1 MATIDDEIEEKKEAV
16 RKAEM
21 RYQEALR
28 GGYGAAQAGLEL
40 ETLRNDLSSLEK
52 QKQNPQPQ
60 AQPKKERKPS
70 KLEQAAM
77 ASQSSRQ
84 LGNEANANQI
94 IQKHLDSSTYFGKSQ
109 EKPRTREDILK
120 DLNEARAKGDVNKIK
135 ELEAELRGSP
145 INVNTGS
152 SDTGEADQPTGT
164 PAAPQNTQG
173 SQPAQGS
180 QSQTTQ
186 QQPAQNQGQIES
198 NYYTQYYGHDI
209 HNNGAIPFQGK
220 KPEDD
225 KNKKDDKGEEEGDD
239 PKDRTGFLKNFSLL
253 GNVLGARNPNNV
265 LFDRRDTMRGLADE
279 ATNMAATLGM
289 QGQSWRQEANRNPYS
304 EASRKTTETNRQ
316 QIGANVTAN
325 SMAGN
330 SQVGLVRMNNPM
342 DINAEEQKRAEA
354 RRLADER
361 QEKQRTTEG
370 QARAYLGEAQQLD
383 TQARNYKG
391 DEEESKRLS
400 LGNGTGTST
409 TEKDETK
416 KTDENTEETPT
427 TEETKTEETQ
437 PEPQEDLGEGGKQNI
452 LNYLDGSSVRRTT
465 SASNPEVAKGW
476 IVSENANGEIT
487 VKEDPR
493 YNRGNPSQ
501 YTDIPAYTAED
512 EKKVRAVAAK
522 HPEYGRQEGETQ
534 DQWTDRVNKSW
545 RGGNIGTKE
554 FDKNQGQIQQYACGT
569 KNAKPGYAIVGE
581 NGPEIV
587 KMKGGEEVIPN
598 DRAER
603 IISDE
608 RMKFIKTCFDLGLGI
623 IPEDFEWLAKKQG
636 GKYKHNEREYD
647 FFNDDDWADDTDDSV
662 LRGYA
667 DHIKNYLY
675 TYIPEAQEIDSSI
688 DPEQEHIG
696 PMAQDIEKVNPACIV
711 ETPEGVKTVD
721 TGRLAM
727 MNAGAIG
734 DLARQLREL
743 KEVFING

>member
-1 MATIDDEIEEKKEAV
+1 MATIDKDIEEKKQEI

-84 LGNEANANQI
+84 LGNKANANQI
-94 IQKHLDSSTYFGKSQ
+94 IQKHLDNSTYFGKSQ
-109 EKPRTREDILK
+109 EKPRTREDILR

-152 SDTGEADQPTGT
+152 SDTGEADQPTGI

-173 SQPAQGS
+173 SRPAQGS
-180 QSQTTQ
+180 QSQTAP

-198 NYYTQYYGHDI
+198 NYYTQYYGHDV
-209 HNNGAIPFQGK
+209 HKNGAIPFQGK

-225 KNKKDDKGEEEGDD
+225 KSKKDDKGKEEGE
-239 PKDRTGFLKNFSLL
+239 PKDKTGFLKNFSLL
-253 GNVLGARNPNNV
+253 GNVFGARNPNNV
-265 LFDRRDTMRGLADE
+265 LFDRRDMMRGLADE

-289 QGQSWRQEANRNPYS
+289 QGQSWRQDANRNPYS
-304 EASRKTTETNRQ
+304 EASKKASATNAQ
-316 QIGANVTAN
+316 QMAANIAAN
-325 SMAGN
+325 SATGQN
-330 SQVGLVRMNNPM
+330 QVGLVRMNNPM
-342 DINAEEQKRAEA
+342 DVNAEEQKRAEA
-354 RRLADER
+354 RRMADER

-370 QARAYLGEAQQLD
+370 QARAYLGEAQQLN
-383 TQARNYKG
+383 TQGRNLSA
-391 DEEESKRLS
+391 EELESRRLS
-400 LGNGTGTST
+400 LGNGTGSST

-416 KTDENTEETPT
+416 KTDENTEETQAK
-427 TEETKTEETQ
+427 ETPKT
-437 PEPQEDLGEGGKQNI
+437 EPQEDLGEGGKQNL
-452 LNYLDGSSVRRTT
+452 LNYLSNSPVRRTV
-465 SASNPEVAKGW
+465 SASNPNVAKGW
-476 IVSENANGEIT
+476 KIVQNTDGGTSIVPYPERNIGD
-487 VKEDPR
+487 VSK
-493 YNRGNPSQ
+493 YS
-501 YTDIPAYTAED
+501 DIPDYTTADEQKLKSVAE
-512 EKKVRAVAAK
+512 K
-522 HPEYGRQEGETQ
+522 HPEYGRQQGESDT
-534 DQWTDRVNKSW
+534 DWTNRVNQSW
-545 RGGNIGTKE
+545 RGGNLGTQE

-569 KNAKPGYAIVGE
+569 KNANPGYAIVGE

-598 DRAER
+598 DELFDR
-603 IISDE
+603 IVSDE
-608 RMKFIKTCFDLGLGI
+608 RMKYIKECIDLGLGMT
-623 IPEDFEWLAKKQG
+623 PEDFRWLAKKQG
-636 GKYKHNEREYD
+636 GKFKFNDREYD
-647 FFNDDDWADDTDDSV
+647 WFNDDDWKDDEDDSV
-662 LRGYA
+662 LNGYA
-667 DHIKNYLY
+667 EHIKNYLY
-675 TYIPEAQEIDSSI
+675 TYIPEAKEIDASI
-688 DPEQEHIG
+688 DPNQEHIG

-734 DLARQLREL
+734 DLARQLKEL

>member
-1 MATIDDEIEEKKEAV
+1 MPDSQEYRRSLASGQNMAATTQEYKMAQDREKV
-16 RKAEM
+16 LKALNEKYKG
-21 RYQEALR
+21 RD
-28 GGYGAAQAGLEL
+28 
-40 ETLRNDLSSLEK
+40 DLSDEQIANSIQRDNPDLSMDVITKTVSSNRERKTDTRNLSDKGYPSTLYDADMRKPDTRNLSEKGYPSTLYDADMRK
-52 QKQNPQPQ
+52 QKP
-60 AQPKKERKPS
+60 
-70 KLEQAAM
+70 EQ
-77 ASQSSRQ
+77 
-84 LGNEANANQI
+84 
-94 IQKHLDSSTYFGKSQ
+94 D
-109 EKPRTREDILK
+109 REQILK
-120 DLNEARAKGDVNKIK
+120 DIGWDDVDLSN
-135 ELEAELRGSP
+135 P
-145 INVNTGS
+145 IENAPASNQTTGNNAAQS
-152 SDTGEADQPTGT
+152 TSQQQTK
-164 PAAPQNTQG
+164 PAATQ
-173 SQPAQGS
+173 
-180 QSQTTQ
+180 T
-186 QQPAQNQGQIES
+186 QPAQNQGQTES

-209 HNNGAIPFQGK
+209 HNNGATPFQGK
-220 KPEDD
+220 KPKDD
-225 KNKKDDKGEEEGDD
+225 KDKDDKDKDDKGKDEGDE

-265 LFDRRDTMRGLADE
+265 LYDRRDMMRGLADE

-304 EASRKTTETNRQ
+304 EASKKASATNAQ
-316 QIGANVTAN
+316 QMAANISAN
-325 SMAGN
+325 SATGQN
-330 SQVGLVRMNNPM
+330 QVGLVRMNNPM
-342 DINAEEQKRAEA
+342 DVNAEEQKRAEA

-370 QARAYLGEAQQLD
+370 QARAYLGEAQQLN

-598 DRAER
+598 DELFDR
-603 IISDE
+603 IVSDE
-608 RMKFIKTCFDLGLGI
+608 RMKYIKECIDLGLGI
-623 IPEDFEWLAKKQG
+623 TPDDFRWLAKKQG
-636 GKYKHNEREYD
+636 GKFKFNDREYD
-647 FFNDDDWADDTDDSV
+647 WFNDDDWKDDEDDSV
-662 LRGYA
+662 LNGYA
-667 DHIKNYLY
+667 EHIKNYLY
-675 TYIPEAQEIDSSI
+675 TYKPEAREIDKSI

-734 DLARQLREL
+734 DLARQLKEL

>member
-1 MATIDDEIEEKKEAV
+1 MATIDEDIEEKKQEIK
-16 RKAEM
+16 KAEM

-109 EKPRTREDILK
+109 EKPRTREDILR

-164 PAAPQNTQG
+164 PAAQQNTQD
-173 SQPAQGS
+173 SQSAQGS
-180 QSQTTQ
+180 QSQTAP

-198 NYYTQYYGHDI
+198 NYYTQYYGHDV
-209 HNNGAIPFQGK
+209 HKNGAIPFQGK

-225 KNKKDDKGEEEGDD
+225 KSKKDDKGKEEGE
-239 PKDRTGFLKNFSLL
+239 PKDKTGFLKNFSLL
-253 GNVLGARNPNNV
+253 GNVFGARNPNNV
-265 LFDRRDTMRGLADE
+265 LFDRRDMMRGLADE

-304 EASRKTTETNRQ
+304 EASKKASATNAQ
-316 QIGANVTAN
+316 QMAANIAAN
-325 SMAGN
+325 SATGQN
-330 SQVGLVRMNNPM
+330 QVGLVRMNNPM

-370 QARAYLGEAQQLD
+370 QARAYLGEAQQLN
-383 TQARNYKG
+383 TQGRNLSA
-391 DEEESKRLS
+391 DELESRRLS
-400 LGNGTGTST
+400 LGNGTGSST

-416 KTDENTEETPT
+416 KTDEDTEETPT
-427 TEETKTEETQ
+427 TEETKTEET
-437 PEPQEDLGEGGKQNI
+437 PEQYNTNWQHVLDYITFGNDKTSGWSNDSKDGGNARKYAEKMGWKPITLTQAEYDAQGTQAASMRQQKVKQQAPEFYAAWQKGSQRFDEKGKQI
-452 LNYLDGSSVRRTT
+452 
-465 SASNPEVAKGW
+465 
-476 IVSENANGEIT
+476 NAGDNGKT
-487 VKEDPR
+487 VKDFEQATV
-493 YNRGNPSQ
+493 S
-501 YTDIPAYTAED
+501 
-512 EKKVRAVAAK
+512 
-522 HPEYGRQEGETQ
+522 
-534 DQWTDRVNKSW
+534 S
-545 RGGNIGTKE
+545 
-554 FDKNQGQIQQYACGT
+554 YACGT

-598 DRAER
+598 NELFDR
-603 IISDE
+603 IVSDE
-608 RMKFIKTCFDLGLGI
+608 RMKYIKECIDLGLGI
-623 IPEDFEWLAKKQG
+623 TPDDFRWLAKKQG
-636 GKYKHNEREYD
+636 GKFKFNDREYD
-647 FFNDDDWADDTDDSV
+647 WFNDDDWKDDEDDSV
-662 LRGYA
+662 LNGYA
-667 DHIKNYLY
+667 EHIKNYLY
-675 TYIPEAQEIDSSI
+675 TYIPEAKEIDASI
-688 DPEQEHIG
+688 DPNQEHIG

-734 DLARQLREL
+734 DLARQLKEL

>member
-109 EKPRTREDILK
+109 EKPRTREDILR

-180 QSQTTQ
+180 QSQTAQ
-186 QQPAQNQGQIES
+186 QQPAQNQNQTTPTPDAMAGH
-198 NYYTQYYGHDI
+198 YTRDPKQATTNKD
-209 HNNGAIPFQGK
+209 
-220 KPEDD
+220 ED
-225 KNKKDDKGEEEGDD
+225 KNKDEGDK

-253 GNVLGARNPNNV
+253 GNVFGARNPNNV
-265 LFDRRDTMRGLADE
+265 LFDRRDMMRGLADE

-289 QGQSWRQEANRNPYS
+289 QGQSWRKESNRNPYS
-304 EASRKTTETNRQ
+304 EASKKASATNAQ
-316 QIGANVTAN
+316 QMAANIAAN
-325 SMAGN
+325 SATGQN
-330 SQVGLVRMNNPM
+330 QVGLVRMNNPM

-370 QARAYLGEAQQLD
+370 QARAYLGEAQQLN

-391 DEEESKRLS
+391 DEEESSRLS
-400 LGNGTGTST
+400 LGNGTGSST

-416 KTDENTEETPT
+416 KEETKEETPA
-427 TEETKTEETQ
+427 EETPVEETQ
-437 PEPQEDLGEGGKQNI
+437 PEPQQPV
-452 LNYLDGSSVRRTT
+452 NYNAQHVINALLGSS
-465 SASNPEVAKGW
+465 
-476 IVSENANGEIT
+476 
-487 VKEDPR
+487 
-493 YNRGNPSQ
+493 
-501 YTDIPAYTAED
+501 
-512 EKKVRAVAAK
+512 
-522 HPEYGRQEGETQ
+522 
-534 DQWTDRVNKSW
+534 
-545 RGGNIGTKE
+545 
-554 FDKNQGQIQQYACGT
+554 QGQDLRNGTGDENDLKMYNWVISQGVKPITPKSQNPNQWENEFIAQNGDKGKEIIGMLREGRSPDNAQRNFAPNERDQMNTQTTMPAYACGT

-598 DRAER
+598 DELFDR
-603 IISDE
+603 IVSDE
-608 RMKFIKTCFDLGLGI
+608 RMKYIKECIDLGLGMT
-623 IPEDFEWLAKKQG
+623 PEDFRWLAKKQG
-636 GKYKHNEREYD
+636 GKFKFNDREYD
-647 FFNDDDWADDTDDSV
+647 WFNDDDWKDDEDDSV
-662 LRGYA
+662 LNGYA
-667 DHIKNYLY
+667 EHIKNYLY
-675 TYIPEAQEIDSSI
+675 TYIPEAKEIDASI
-688 DPEQEHIG
+688 DPNQEHIG

-734 DLARQLREL
+734 DLARQLKEL

>member
-1 MATIDDEIEEKKEAV
+1 MATIDEDIEEKKQEIK
-16 RKAEM
+16 KAEM

-109 EKPRTREDILK
+109 EKPRTREDILR

-180 QSQTTQ
+180 QSQTAQ

-198 NYYTQYYGHDI
+198 NYYTQYYGHDV
-209 HNNGAIPFQGK
+209 HKNGAIPFQGK

-225 KNKKDDKGEEEGDD
+225 KGKNEGDK
-239 PKDRTGFLKNFSLL
+239 PKDRAGFLKNFSLL
-253 GNVLGARNPNNV
+253 GNVFGARNPNNV

-304 EASRKTTETNRQ
+304 EASKKASATNAQ
-316 QIGANVTAN
+316 QMAANIAAN
-325 SMAGN
+325 SATGQN
-330 SQVGLVRMNNPM
+330 QVGLVRMNNPM
-342 DINAEEQKRAEA
+342 DVNAEEQKRAEA
-354 RRLADER
+354 RRMADER

-370 QARAYLGEAQQLD
+370 QARAYLGEAQQLN
-383 TQARNYKG
+383 TQARNYKE
-391 DEEESKRLS
+391 DEEESKDLS
-400 LGNGTGTST
+400 LGKGSGTS

-416 KTDENTEETPT
+416 KKETTEETPA
-427 TEETKTEETQ
+427 EETPVEETQ
-437 PEPQEDLGEGGKQNI
+437 PEPQQPV
-452 LNYLDGSSVRRTT
+452 NYNAQHVINALLGSS
-465 SASNPEVAKGW
+465 
-476 IVSENANGEIT
+476 
-487 VKEDPR
+487 
-493 YNRGNPSQ
+493 
-501 YTDIPAYTAED
+501 
-512 EKKVRAVAAK
+512 
-522 HPEYGRQEGETQ
+522 
-534 DQWTDRVNKSW
+534 
-545 RGGNIGTKE
+545 
-554 FDKNQGQIQQYACGT
+554 QGQDLRNGTGDENDLKMYNWVISQGVKPITPKSQNPNQWENEFIAQNGDKGKEIIGMLREGRSPDNAQRNFAPNERDQMNTQTTMPAYACGT

-598 DRAER
+598 NELFDR
-603 IISDE
+603 IVSDE
-608 RMKFIKTCFDLGLGI
+608 RMKYIKECIDLGLGI
-623 IPEDFEWLAKKQG
+623 IPDDFRWLAKKQG
-636 GKYKHNEREYD
+636 GKFKFNDREYD
-647 FFNDDDWADDTDDSV
+647 WFNDDDWKDDEDDSV
-662 LRGYA
+662 LNGYA
-667 DHIKNYLY
+667 EHIKNYLY
-675 TYIPEAQEIDSSI
+675 TYIPEAKEIDASI
-688 DPEQEHIG
+688 DPNQEHIG

-734 DLARQLREL
+734 DLARQLKEL

>member
-1 MATIDDEIEEKKEAV
+1 MATIDEDIEEKKQEIK
-16 RKAEM
+16 KAEM

-109 EKPRTREDILK
+109 EKPRTREDILR

-164 PAAPQNTQG
+164 LAAPQNTQG
-173 SQPAQGS
+173 SRPAQGS
-180 QSQTTQ
+180 QSQTAP

-198 NYYTQYYGHDI
+198 NYYTQYYGHDV
-209 HNNGAIPFQGK
+209 HKNGAIPFQGK

-225 KNKKDDKGEEEGDD
+225 KSKKDDKGKEGDE

-253 GNVLGARNPNNV
+253 GNVFGARNPNNV
-265 LFDRRDTMRGLADE
+265 LFDRRDMMRGLADE

-304 EASRKTTETNRQ
+304 EASKKASATNAQ
-316 QIGANVTAN
+316 QMAANISAN
-325 SMAGN
+325 SATGQN
-330 SQVGLVRMNNPM
+330 QVGLVRMNNPM

-354 RRLADER
+354 RRMADER

-370 QARAYLGEAQQLD
+370 QARAYLGEAQQLN
-383 TQARNYKG
+383 TQGRNLSA
-391 DEEESKRLS
+391 DELESRRLS

-416 KTDENTEETPT
+416 KEETTEETPA
-427 TEETKTEETQ
+427 EETPVEETQ
-437 PEPQEDLGEGGKQNI
+437 PEPQQPV
-452 LNYLDGSSVRRTT
+452 NYNAQHVINALLGSS
-465 SASNPEVAKGW
+465 
-476 IVSENANGEIT
+476 
-487 VKEDPR
+487 
-493 YNRGNPSQ
+493 
-501 YTDIPAYTAED
+501 
-512 EKKVRAVAAK
+512 
-522 HPEYGRQEGETQ
+522 
-534 DQWTDRVNKSW
+534 
-545 RGGNIGTKE
+545 
-554 FDKNQGQIQQYACGT
+554 QGQDLRNGTGDENDLKMYNWVISQGVKPITPKSQNPNQWENEFITQNGDKGKEIIGMLREGRSPDNAQRNFAPNERDQMNTQSTMPAYACGT

-598 DRAER
+598 DELFDR
-603 IISDE
+603 IVSDE
-608 RMKFIKTCFDLGLGI
+608 RMKYIKECIDLGLGMT
-623 IPEDFEWLAKKQG
+623 PEDFRWLAKKQG
-636 GKYKHNEREYD
+636 GKFKFNDREYD
-647 FFNDDDWADDTDDSV
+647 WFNDDDWKDDEDDSV
-662 LRGYA
+662 LNGYA
-667 DHIKNYLY
+667 EHIKNYLY
-675 TYIPEAQEIDSSI
+675 TYIPEAKEIDASI
-688 DPEQEHIG
+688 DPNQEHIG

-734 DLARQLREL
+734 DLARQLKEL